1 MSTFTTLS
9 ISSETNQVQP
19 PPAIVPKTNDKPPVV
34 AVPELPKH
42 PGKSMMCREEM
53 RESEEDYQ
61 WDKCKWKKKK
71 MDSEKQIIKKIRLV

>member
-1 MSTFTTLS
+1 M
-9 ISSETNQVQP
+9 
-19 PPAIVPKTNDKPPVV
+19 
-34 AVPELPKH
+34 PELPKH